1 MKRWG
6 WGGGMN
12 STSGVTGSRY
22 RRPFTVRIRCR
33 HQLITVVQLDGGQT
47 RSCRWGWSC
56 NIKVSLE
63 TRDFC
68 VRNKGLWRV
77 RPGNLGDKRP
87 DFRMRKKGFFSF
99 LSCLC
104 RFKGGARKWA
114 YIYINIFILRC
125 RIEPQWT
132 ENLCKLLVMSCL
144 YWVIDCTV
152 FIRGELF
159 GLEPV

>member
-33 HQLITVVQLDGGQT
+33 HQLDNGCPAGWGANPELQVRMIVQYQGEP
-47 RSCRWGWSC
+47 W
-56 NIKVSLE
+56 
-63 TRDFC
+63 
-68 VRNKGLWRV
+68 NKGLWRV
-77 RPGNLGDKRP
+77 KPRSSGGKRP
-87 DFRMRKKGFFSF
+87 DFRMRKKGFFSY

-104 RFKGGARKWA
+104 RFKGVQGNEPI
-114 YIYINIFILRC
+114 YIINIFILRC
-125 RIEPQWT
+125 RIEPQWA

-144 YWVIDCTV
+144 YWAIDCTF